1 MPNIRLDCIRGA
13 YCINMAAMAN
23 KYEAA
28 ALPNGWDESSEQ
40 FPDRLCWNPM
50 PKNFDDA
57 DVSTIAYRDT
67 YYLPIE
73 FPGYWYTGVG
83 HKKFHYEKKIENI
96 GTTQDHCMR
105 ALLRRA
111 VTTACPTPTPRCAT
125 VISLY

>member
-1 MPNIRLDCIRGA
+1 
-13 YCINMAAMAN
+13 MAAMAN

-73 FPGYWYTGVG
+73 NYACSLVGFPDRLCSGVG

-111 VTTACPTPTPRCAT
+111 VTTACPTPTMLD
-125 VISLY
+125 VLQ

>member
-1 MPNIRLDCIRGA
+1 
-13 YCINMAAMAN
+13 MAAMAN

-83 HKKFHYEKKIENI
+83 HKKLHYEKKIENI

-111 VTTACPTPTPRCAT
+111 VTTACPTPTMLD
-125 VISLY
+125 VLQ

>member
-1 MPNIRLDCIRGA
+1 
-13 YCINMAAMAN
+13 MAAMAN

-40 FPDRLCWNPM
+40 FPDRLRWNPM

-57 DVSTIAYRDT
+57 DVSTMAYRDT

-73 FPGYWYTGVG
+73 NYACSLVG

-111 VTTACPTPTPRCAT
+111 VNTACPTPTMLD
-125 VISLY
+125 VLQ